1 MEPNISTLEEIAQ
14 EPLERRTGWIPR
26 IRLRGVGLR
35 ASERSLLLF
44 LVDAALMVLSLFV
57 AVKAR
62 TEWLDAPGSFSAL
75 WRWWVTLVVLW
86 WIVAQL
92 LEAYDLALA
101 ASAPH
106 SMLMAGAA
114 ATITAIAYQFIPLY
128 TPPLSTR
135 GLALL
140 FVVAAAAAVMIWRG
154 IYAVLFVQPAF
165 ETRVLV
171 FGAGAAGK
179 ALARAM
185 RRKGDTSSINPYHG
199 TGYRIVGFVDDD
211 PNKASEATALGA
223 PVLGG
228 SGDLV
233 RLAHELRPDQVVLA
247 ITHRN
252 AIGEAAFDALMTCRE
267 QGFHV
272 TTMPAVYERI
282 LGRVPVDHIGRNLS
296 MLLPAD
302 ERGAGERLYGV
313 TKRATDFLFAAL
325 TLVPLG
331 LIVLLVAL
339 LNLVGNRGPLFYRQV
354 RVGQGGRPFSV
365 YKFRTMVTD
374 AEKETGAVWAQA
386 GDPRV
391 TPVGRLL
398 RKARIDELP
407 QVLNVLRGEM
417 SLIGPRPERPEFVD
431 ALAREIPFYRARHAV
446 RPGLTGWAQ
455 VRYGYGNSVEDARIK
470 LEYDLYYVRH
480 TGFYLDAL
488 IWLKT
493 LAVVLKL
500 QGK

>member
-1 MEPNISTLEEIAQ
+1 MEPNISTLEESIR
-14 EPLERRTGWIPR
+14 EPLARRTGWIPR

-44 LVDAALMVLSLFV
+44 AVDAGLMVLSLFA
-57 AVKAR
+57 AVKVR
-62 TEWLDAPGSFSAL
+62 TEWLDAPGSFTAL
-75 WRWWVTLVVLW
+75 WRWWAMLVVLW

-92 LEAYDLALA
+92 LEGYDLALA

-106 SMLMAGAA
+106 SMLSAGAA
-114 ATITAIAYQFIPLY
+114 AAITAVLYQFIPYY

-140 FVVAAAAAVMIWRG
+140 FVVAAVAAVMLWRG

-171 FGAGAAGK
+171 FGAGFAGR
-179 ALARAM
+179 ALAGAM
-185 RRKGDTSSINPYHG
+185 RRMRDTGSINPYYG

-211 PNKASEATALGA
+211 PDRINQAEALGA

-228 SGDLV
+228 SRDLV
-233 RLAHELRPDQVVLA
+233 RLARELQPDQVVLA
-247 ITHRN
+247 ITHRH
-252 AIGEAAFDALMTCRE
+252 AMEEAAFDAVMTCRE

-272 TTMPAVYERI
+272 TTMQAVYERI
-282 LGRVPVDHIGRNLS
+282 LGRVPVDHIGRNVT
-296 MLLPAD
+296 MVLPAD
-302 ERGAGERLYGV
+302 DRGPGERVYGAI
-313 TKRATDFLFAAL
+313 KRATDFLIAGL
-325 TLVPLG
+325 TLIPLG
-331 LIVLLVAL
+331 AILPLVAL
-339 LNLVGNRGPLFYRQV
+339 LNLLGNRGPLFYRQV
-354 RVGQGGRPFSV
+354 RVGQAGRLFEV
-365 YKFRTMVTD
+365 YKLRTMVTD
-374 AEKETGAVWAQA
+374 AEKETGAVWARA

-398 RKARIDELP
+398 RRARVDELP

-455 VRYGYGNSVEDARIK
+455 VRYGYGSSVEDARIK

-480 TGFYLDAL
+480 AGFYLDAL

-493 LAVVLKL
+493 LAVVLRL